1 MRSSKGIT
9 TVMAAFGILF
19 WTACGGGQSG
29 ETQNAQATANPCAAN
44 PCAANPCDMQQG
56 QMAEGVTAELVNQG
70 AEIYAGAGLC
80 YACHGQDAK
89 GMPGL
94 GANLIDGEW
103 LHSDGSLDALTNTV
117 MNGVSAE
124 ESSSGTP
131 MPPRGGSGITDDQV
145 KAVSAYVYSLSHSDS

>member
-29 ETQNAQATANPCAAN
+29 ESSETQNAQTTAN

-94 GANLIDGEW
+94 GANLTDGEW
-103 LHSDGSLDALTNTV
+103 LQSDGSLEALTNTV

-145 KAVSAYVYSLSHSDS
+145 KAVSVYVYSLSHSDS